1 MTKILKVFKCLSQYE
16 VIPPTT
22 NITSPP
28 PQKEPEKEDMD
39 EASVENDNSSEYSA
53 TDNSSEKESLDQESQ
68 ITIIPTKFIPC
79 FSQTLPPNIKKAEIV
94 DVDDDGLNELLV
106 TLTDRVV
113 RTYQWRSF
121 EEFSEEKQEIE
132 NSLELRGELEASKK
146 WEFGAQVGG
155 ASVGWRPNKKPI
167 VYVTQP
173 EGTYHKVNIF
183 VYESL
188 DVRT

>member
-1 MTKILKVFKCLSQYE
+1 MTQILKVFKCLSQYE
-16 VIPPTT
+16 IVPPTT
-22 NITSPP
+22 ITSPP
-28 PQKEPEKEDMD
+28 QKEHEKEDMD
-39 EASVENDNSSEYSA
+39 EASVENDNGSEYSA
-53 TDNSSEKESLDQESQ
+53 TDNSSEKESLDQEIQ
-68 ITIIPTKFIPC
+68 VTIPTKFIPC

-173 EGTYHKVNIF
+173 EGTYHKVNICIQ
-183 VYESL
+183 
-188 DVRT
+188 